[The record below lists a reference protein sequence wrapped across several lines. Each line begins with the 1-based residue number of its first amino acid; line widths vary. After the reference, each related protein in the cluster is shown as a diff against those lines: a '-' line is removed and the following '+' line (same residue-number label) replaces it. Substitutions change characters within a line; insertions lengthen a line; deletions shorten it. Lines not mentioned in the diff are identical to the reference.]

1 MISNPAPLHP
11 GTVLAEIWVR
21 MQRTKDQGVR
31 LLDLRFMES
40 DPLIPLD
47 F

>member
-21 MQRTKDQGVR
+21 MQRTKGSDSLILVR
-31 LLDLRFMES
+31 KGYK
-40 DPLIPLD
+40 
-47 F
+47 

>member
-21 MQRTKDQGVR
+21 MQRTKG
-31 LLDLRFMES
+31 S
-40 DPLIPLD
+40 DSWTKGSDSLISGSWSLTP
-47 F
+47 